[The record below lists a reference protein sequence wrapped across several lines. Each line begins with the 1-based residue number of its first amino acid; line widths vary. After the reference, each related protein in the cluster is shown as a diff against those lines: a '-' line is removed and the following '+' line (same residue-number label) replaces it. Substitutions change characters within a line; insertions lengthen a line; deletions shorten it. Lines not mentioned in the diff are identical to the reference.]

1 MGKIVK
7 YTLSD
12 GNTFRAYV
20 PDSVTDDTPILY
32 YSYLL
37 GQPYEKDKIWQ
48 GYETALLEQNP
59 SSIVIIP
66 SDQTLVVGN
75 SNVESHIFQNNA
87 MEAIEILE
95 NEYNVELNQMIN
107 GGFSAGFG
115 YAVRTSAHYIEQT
128 GTTDRQVLVAVDGF
142 MNDSTNILKSELQT
156 LADNDAIIVSYS
168 QQQNLSIQANKLS
181 STGLGIL
188 YIVDPTIPVNLTKET
203 GYWGYHDYMTTS
215 FMDTGLYQKII
226 DFVNGEGELPEGYT
240 YRYYDPKTGQII
252 DIDSNNAAEILGI
265 EKMPSDVKFGE
276 ISELLSD
283 YTIKADNKLFAQ
295 YLNSIKNEIV
305 ASSVL
310 STTFEYSDYTS
321 TTNIPSSFTGT
332 LNSYYNSTADLLTK
346 LANDILEF
354 SKISDKVNDLNK
366 QQASEAENL
375 NNQESSPSSP
385 INETINYYGT
395 KTEESPSSWA
405 TTSSPSSPNLSGAS
419 SSSSSS
425 NFLNNNTTEN
435 TPSNIYSNANYTEE
449 TGSKSDGTTNK
460 NEILTTG
467 NIVEDFP
474 EYEELYSDN
483 EKIVLEYLNEN
494 EDSKYKVI
502 IHKDGNNI
510 TGIEH
515 YYHFDTTTDAVNE
528 MNSIKE
534 QYGEHEYYDQIIQ
547 KDNYIKIIFKET
559 MYQNM
564 TIDKVVEKYY
574 SEFDKVVAKEK

>member
-20 PDSVTDDTPILY
+20 PDSVTDDTPVLY

-48 GYETALLEQNP
+48 GYEAALLEQNP

-215 FMDTGLYQKII
+215 FIDTGLYQKII

-252 DIDSNNAAEILGI
+252 DIDSDNAAEILGI

-276 ISELLSD
+276 ISELLTD

-321 TTNIPSSFTGT
+321 TTNIPSSFTSV
-332 LNSYYNSTADLLTK
+332 LNSYYNATADLLTK

-354 SKISDKVNDLNK
+354 SKISDKVNELNQ
-366 QQASEAENL
+366 QQASAAENL
-375 NNQESSPSSP
+375 NNQVTTSS
-385 INETINYYGT
+385 NETINYYGNQ
-395 KTEESPSSWA
+395 TEEASNSWTA
-405 TTSSPSSPNLSGAS
+405 TSSPSS
-419 SSSSSS
+419 S
-425 NFLNNNTTEN
+425 NYLNNNTIEN
-435 TPSNIYSNANYTEE
+435 TSSNTSSNTNYTWTTSNESDITVNENE
-449 TGSKSDGTTNK
+449 TLNNSKIT
-460 NEILTTG
+460 
-467 NIVEDFP
+467 EDFP
-474 EYEELYSDN
+474 EYEELYSDD
-483 EKIVLEYLNEN
+483 EKIVLEYSNEM
-494 EDSKYKVI
+494 EDYKYKVI

-515 YYHFDTTTDAVNE
+515 YYHFDTTTDAANKI
-528 MNSIKE
+528 NAIKE
-534 QYGEHEYYDQIIQ
+534 QYSENEYYDQIIQ

-564 TIDKVVEKYY
+564 TTDKVVERYY
-574 SEFDKVVAKEK
+574 SELNKVVAEEK